1 MSNIIIKVNAGCI
14 FLVLSFETNDQMH
27 AYYNFAQCRT
37 MQYKYVCML
46 VSTLTIQTTLARII
60 ARVAHQKLNTKF
72 VQLSATTAGVK
83 DVKEVV
89 QAARNDK
96 IMFKRNTILFIDEIH
111 RFNKLQQVF
120 NSCSV

>member
-1 MSNIIIKVNAGCI
+1 MYACSCQ
-14 FLVLSFETNDQMH
+14 LQL
-27 AYYNFAQCRT
+27 T
-37 MQYKYVCML
+37 M
-46 VSTLTIQTTLARII
+46 QTTLARII

-120 NSCSV
+120 SSCGV